1 VAQAAIEPDDLVVEI
16 GAGTGRLT
24 EPLVLSARR
33 VVAIELD
40 PSFAD
45 ALRRRFHARQN
56 ITVVEGDIL
65 RVPLPQA
72 AFRAFGNVPFSPTTA
87 ILRRLLDDPTSALRR
102 ADLIVQYETARK
114 RASVWPSN
122 LVSLGWQPWWEFVL
136 SRHLSASAFEPVPP
150 VDAGLLSVTR
160 RSPPLLPSEERRAF
174 VSFVRAGFRRAN
186 LPLTRSLHPRIPERA
201 WKRLARERGVAPRSK
216 ASDLDVFDWVA
227 LFALVR
233 PHNT

>member
-24 EPLVLSARR
+24 ESLALSARR
-33 VVAIELD
+33 VVAVELD

-45 ALRRRFHARQN
+45 ALRRRFRAQPS

-65 RVPLPQA
+65 RVSLPQA
-72 AFRAFGNVPFSPTTA
+72 PFRAFGNVPFALTTA
-87 ILRRLLDDPTSALRR
+87 TLRRLLDDPTSGLRR

-122 LVSLGWQPWWEFVL
+122 LASLGWQPWWEFVL
-136 SRHLSASAFEPVPP
+136 SRHLSASAFEPTPP
-150 VDAGLLSVTR
+150 VDGGLLSVTR
-160 RSPPLLPSEERRAF
+160 RSPPLLPSDQRRAF
-174 VSFVRAGFRRAN
+174 LSLVQAGFRRAN
-186 LPLTRSLHPRIPERA
+186 LPLSRSLRHQIPERA
-201 WKRLARERGVAPRSK
+201 WKRLARGRGIAPQSK

-233 PHNT
+233 AHNT